1 MSDPKTVAQRTDRMI
16 DRMLGG
22 DRLALARL
30 ITQVE
35 NRTAALPAIM
45 KAVYPRAH
53 GAYVVGVTGPPGA
66 GKSTVVDRLTVLLR
80 AEGATV
86 GVVAVDP
93 SSPFTGGAVLGDR
106 IRMQAHALDPGVFIR
121 SMATRGSHGGLARAT
136 GDTITLLAAAGY
148 AWVLVETVGVG
159 QTELDIMKL
168 ADTTVVVLVPESGDA
183 IQTMKAGLMEAA
195 DVFLVNKAD
204 RSGAPA
210 LMAELTFAAHLSLTS
225 AASPKNIGWEIPV
238 LSAEAQSGVGIA
250 ELLADVRRHR
260 AALEAAGA
268 LAARRRARGREAVKR
283 LMLDA
288 VRQKDEAA
296 PAAAPRLDRIR
307 ERVALVGK
315 HALGQAKTLS
325 QAYPGVMHAIMFWG
339 FLALFMGTVL
349 ATIDY
354 DITVPLLGYKL
365 LKGSFYLVYE
375 TVLDLFGLFF
385 VLGLGMALWRRF
397 VLRPERID
405 PTARFAGAL
414 ALLLVINVTGFVIE
428 ACRLA
433 AVRPAWAAWSPVGWF
448 LAQGMRAAGMSEGAL
463 RATHLSVWLFHAAVS
478 LAFVAVIP
486 YSYFVHLITTPLN
499 IFFAKLGPRGELREE
514 DVERRRE
521 QVDEVRVRDD
531 RDERERDRGVK
542 EPDGEVRRPERAL
555 RHARGQHPDRKSVV

>member
-168 ADTTVVVLVPESGDA
+168 ADTTVVILVPESGDA
-183 IQTMKAGLMEAA
+183 IQTMKAGLLEAA
-195 DVFLVNKAD
+195 DVFVVNKAD
-204 RSGAPA
+204 RTGAPA
-210 LMAELTFAAHLSLTS
+210 LMAELKFAAHLASTS
-225 AASPKNIGWEIPV
+225 PTVSREVDWEIPV
-238 LSAEAQSGVGIA
+238 LATEAQNNGGMA
-250 ELLADVRRHR
+250 ELLDTVARHR
-260 AALEAAGA
+260 AALGGAGA
-268 LAARRRARGREAVKR
+268 LAERRRARRRDEVKS
-283 LMLDA
+283 L
-288 VRQKDEAA
+288 
-296 PAAAPRLDRIR
+296 
-307 ERVALVGK
+307 LVG
-315 HALGQAKTLS
+315 G
-325 QAYPGVMHAIMFWG
+325 
-339 FLALFMGTVL
+339 
-349 ATIDY
+349 
-354 DITVPLLGYKL
+354 
-365 LKGSFYLVYE
+365 
-375 TVLDLFGLFF
+375 
-385 VLGLGMALWRRF
+385 
-397 VLRPERID
+397 
-405 PTARFAGAL
+405 
-414 ALLLVINVTGFVIE
+414 VTG
-428 ACRLA
+428 
-433 AVRPAWAAWSPVGWF
+433 
-448 LAQGMRAAGMSEGAL
+448 
-463 RATHLSVWLFHAAVS
+463 SVD
-478 LAFVAVIP
+478 P
-486 YSYFVHLITTPLN
+486 
-499 IFFAKLGPRGELREE
+499 
-514 DVERRRE
+514 
-521 QVDEVRVRDD
+521 
-531 RDERERDRGVK
+531 
-542 EPDGEVRRPERAL
+542 
-555 RHARGQHPDRKSVV
+555 